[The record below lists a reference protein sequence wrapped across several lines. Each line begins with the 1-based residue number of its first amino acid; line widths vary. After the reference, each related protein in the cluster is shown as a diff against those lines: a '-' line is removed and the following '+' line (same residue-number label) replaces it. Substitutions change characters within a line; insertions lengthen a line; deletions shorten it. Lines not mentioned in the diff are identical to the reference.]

1 MKLGFLSRAKL
12 EASFWLGRRLPTCEQ
27 VLPVLSQ
34 SLERKLTLR
43 ERVTLRLHFLICVY
57 CIRYLKQ
64 IRLMRNAARARSEQ
78 IETGTGAEAPALSAE
93 ARERL
98 KRALERENQ

>member
-1 MKLGFLSRAKL
+1 MKPGFLSRVKL
-12 EASFWLGRRLPTCEQ
+12 EATFWLGRRLPTCEE

-57 CIRYLKQ
+57 CIRYVKQ
-64 IRLMRNAARARSEQ
+64 LRLMRASIRARSEQ
-78 IETGTGAEAPALSAE
+78 IETGDSAPVLPE
-93 ARERL
+93 DARERL
-98 KRALERENQ
+98 KRALERAKQ

>member
-1 MKLGFLSRAKL
+1 MKLFTRAKM

-27 VLPVLSQ
+27 VLPVLSE

-43 ERVTLRLHFLICVY
+43 ERLTLRLHFLICVY
-57 CIRYLKQ
+57 CVRYLKQ
-64 IRLMRNAARARSEQ
+64 LRLIRHALRARSEQ
-78 IETGTGAEAPALSAE
+78 MNQDDPAAASTSALSDE

-98 KRALERENQ
+98 KRALEREK

>member
-1 MKLGFLSRAKL
+1 MKTGFLSRVKL
-12 EASFWLGRRLPTCEQ
+12 EATFWLGRRLPTCEE

-64 IRLMRNAARARSEQ
+64 LRLMRASIRARSEQ
-78 IETGTGAEAPALSAE
+78 IETGDSAPALPEE

-98 KRALERENQ
+98 KRALERSKQ

>member
-1 MKLGFLSRAKL
+1 MKHGFLSRVKL
-12 EASFWLGRRLPTCEQ
+12 EASFWLGRRLPTCEE

-57 CIRYLKQ
+57 CTRYLKQ
-64 IRLMRNAARARSEQ
+64 LRLMRASIRARSEQ
-78 IETGTGAEAPALSAE
+78 IETGDSAPALPE
-93 ARERL
+93 DARERL
-98 KRALERENQ
+98 KRALERAKQ

>member
-1 MKLGFLSRAKL
+1 MKLGFLSRVKM
-12 EASFWLGRRLPTCEQ
+12 EATFWLGRRLPTCVE

-57 CIRYLKQ
+57 CVRYLKQ
-64 IRLMRNAARARSEQ
+64 LRLMRESVRARSAQ
-78 IETGTGAEAPALSAE
+78 IEADASAPAPALPEE

-98 KRALERENQ
+98 KRALERAKQ

>member
-1 MKLGFLSRAKL
+1 MKTGFLSRIKL
-12 EASFWLGRRLPTCEQ
+12 EATFWLGRRLPTCEE

-43 ERVTLRLHFLICVY
+43 ERVTLRPHFLICVY

-64 IRLMRNAARARSEQ
+64 LRLMRASIRARSEQ
-78 IETGTGAEAPALSAE
+78 VETGDSAPALPEE

-98 KRALERENQ
+98 KRALERSKQ

>member
-1 MKLGFLSRAKL
+1 MKPGFLSRVKL
-12 EASFWLGRRLPTCEQ
+12 EATFWLGRRLPTCEE

-64 IRLMRNAARARSEQ
+64 LRLMRASIRARSEQ
-78 IETGTGAEAPALSAE
+78 IEADDSAPAPALTE
-93 ARERL
+93 DARDRL
-98 KRALERENQ
+98 KRALERAKQ

>member
-1 MKLGFLSRAKL
+1 MKTGFLSRVKL
-12 EASFWLGRRLPTCEQ
+12 GASFWLGRRLPTCEE

-34 SLERKLTLR
+34 SLERQLTLR

-57 CIRYLKQ
+57 CLRYLKQ
-64 IRLMRNAARARSEQ
+64 LRLIRASARARSEK
-78 IETGTGAEAPALSAE
+78 IETGDSAPALPEE

-98 KRALERENQ
+98 KRALDRSKQ

>member
-1 MKLGFLSRAKL
+1 MKPGFLSRVKL

-43 ERVTLRLHFLICVY
+43 ERVTLKLHFLICVY
-57 CIRYLKQ
+57 CVRYLRQ
-64 IRLMRNAARARSEQ
+64 LRLMRAAVRARSEQ
-78 IETGTGAEAPALSAE
+78 IEEDSSASALPE
-93 ARERL
+93 DARERL
-98 KRALERENQ
+98 KRALERAKQ

>member
-1 MKLGFLSRAKL
+1 MKPGFLSRVKL
-12 EASFWLGRRLPTCEQ
+12 EASFWLGRRLPTCEE

-57 CIRYLKQ
+57 CLRYLKQ
-64 IRLMRNAARARSEQ
+64 LRLMRASVRARSEQ
-78 IETGTGAEAPALSAE
+78 IETGDSAPAPALPE
-93 ARERL
+93 DARERL
-98 KRALERENQ
+98 KRALERAKQ

>member
-1 MKLGFLSRAKL
+1 MKPGFLSRAKL
-12 EASFWLGRRLPTCEQ
+12 EASFWLGRRLPTCEE

-64 IRLMRNAARARSEQ
+64 LRLMRNAVRARSQQ
-78 IETGTGAEAPALSAE
+78 IETGTDAVAPTLSAE
-93 ARERL
+93 AHERL
-98 KRALERENQ
+98 KRTLERENQ